1 MKSNQSAIC
10 LERKERGEDRQ
21 QERTRRTHQ
30 ARRKTQKAREQ
41 NKIPPPPVAASP
53 AAPAPPAPLGTT
65 TSIPGYH
72 CQHPWVPPPA
82 SSATPTSIP
91 RYRRQHP
98 WVPPPPRHPRG
109 RILLGMLGT
118 GSLTEPRQGRMRPP
132 PEPAAHTGLIRRG
145 GLRQPVLSCS
155 NDGGSWGV
163 TCCPA
168 PAGEPYVTGPGKKSV
183 LN

>member
-30 ARRKTQKAREQ
+30 ARRKRG
-41 NKIPPPPVAASP
+41 NKTKSPPPVAASP
-53 AAPAPPAPLGTT
+53 AALAPPAPLGTT
-65 TSIPGYH
+65 ASIPGYH

-98 WVPPPPRHPRG
+98 WVPPPPWHPRG
-109 RILLGMLGT
+109 QILPGMLRT
-118 GSLTEPRQGRMRPP
+118 SSLTEPRQGRMRPP
-132 PEPAAHTGLIRRG
+132 PAPAAHAGLIRRG

-155 NDGGSWGV
+155 NDGGRWGV
-163 TCCPA
+163 TCRPA